1 MKKIIPLLVSA
12 LMLLS
17 LAACGSKTTAPET
30 TTAPAASGGKMLVV
44 YFSATGNTKAAAEAI
59 AAATGGD
66 LLELEPA
73 EPYTSADLDYNNAD
87 SRVSREHDDASLRDV
102 ALKTTTVANWADY
115 DTAYIGYPIWWG
127 IAAWTV
133 DTFVK
138 ANDFTGK
145 TVIPFCTSG
154 SSDIGEI
161 GAQLAALAGTGDWQT
176 GKRFAS
182 AVTQQEA
189 ADWVKS
195 LGN

>member
-17 LAACGSKTTAPET
+17 LAACGSKTTTPET
-30 TTAPAASGGKMLVV
+30 TTAPAASGKTLVI

-87 SRVSREHDDASLRDV
+87 SRVSREHDDETLRDV

-115 DTAYIGYPIWWG
+115 DTVYIGYPIWWG
-127 IAAWTV
+127 HRRV
-133 DTFVK
+133 
-138 ANDFTGK
+138 
-145 TVIPFCTSG
+145 
-154 SSDIGEI
+154 
-161 GAQLAALAGTGDWQT
+161 AGGHVRQ
-176 GKRFAS
+176 G
-182 AVTQQEA
+182 Q
-189 ADWVKS
+189 
-195 LGN
+195 

>member
-17 LAACGSKTTAPET
+17 LAACGSKTTTPET
-30 TTAPAASGGKMLVV
+30 TTAPATSGKTLIV
-44 YFSATGNTKAAAEAI
+44 YFSATGSTKAAAEAI
-59 AAATGGD
+59 A
-66 LLELEPA
+66 A
-73 EPYTSADLDYNNAD
+73 EPYTSADLDYNNAG
-87 SRVSREHDDASLRDV
+87 SRVSREHDDETLRDV
-102 ALKTTTVANWADY
+102 ALKATTADNWADY
-115 DTAYIGYPIWWG
+115 DTVYIGYPIWWG
-127 IAAWTV
+127 IAAWPV

-154 SSDIGEI
+154 SSDIGES

-176 GKRFAS
+176 GKCFPS
-182 AVTQQEA
+182 AVTQQEV

-195 LGN
+195 LGK

>member
-17 LAACGSKTTAPET
+17 LSACGSKTTAPET
-30 TTAPAASGGKMLVV
+30 TTALAASGGKTLIV

-87 SRVSREHDDASLRDV
+87 SRVSREHNDETQRDV

-127 IAAWTV
+127 IAAWPV

-154 SSDIGEI
+154 SSDIGES
-161 GAQLAALAGTGDWQT
+161 GTQLAALAGTGDWQT

>member
-30 TTAPAASGGKMLVV
+30 TTAPAAS
-44 YFSATGNTKAAAEAI
+44 
-59 AAATGGD
+59 GGD

-115 DTAYIGYPIWWG
+115 DTVYIGYPIWWG
-127 IAAWTV
+127 IAAWPV

-154 SSDIGEI
+154 SSDIGES
-161 GAQLAALAGTGDWQT
+161 GTQLAALAGTGDWQT

-182 AVTQQEA
+182 AVTQQEV